1 MDLLDMAI
9 CFCRAGHAAAAQKR
23 KYTGEDYYHH
33 PEEVALLVHDT
44 LLEKSTDVMIAA
56 ALCHD
61 LVEDTGITLEFIEL
75 NLGKDVAELVE
86 MLTDISK
93 PEDGNRAQRKE
104 IDRQHTAKASP
115 AAKTIKLADLISN
128 SKSILEHDKDFA
140 RVYIKE
146 KELLLEVLTEGDPTL
161 YAQAKDIV
169 EKAKK
174 ELGID

>member
-1 MDLLDMAI
+1 MDLIDKAI
-9 CFCRAGHAAAAQKR
+9 CFCRAAHCAVGQKR

-33 PEEVALLVHDT
+33 PEEVALLLHDT

-61 LVEDTGITLEFIEL
+61 LAEDTGITLEFIEL
-75 NLGKDVAELVE
+75 NLGKEVAVLVE

-93 PEDGNRAQRKE
+93 PEDGNRAKRKE

-115 AAKTIKLADLISN
+115 EAKTIKLADLISN
-128 SKSILEHDKDFA
+128 SRSIVKHDKDFA

-146 KELLLEVLTEGDPTL
+146 KELLLEVLTEGDATL
-161 YAQAKDIV
+161 YATAKQIV
-169 EKAKK
+169 EDAKK
-174 ELGID
+174 ELRIE

>member
-1 MDLLDMAI
+1 MDLLDKAI
-9 CFCRAGHAAAAQKR
+9 CFCRAGHSAVGQKR

-33 PEEVALLVHDT
+33 PEEVALLVYTT
-44 LLEKSTDVMIAA
+44 LGERCTQEMIAA

-61 LVEDTGITLEFIEL
+61 LAEDTGITLEFIKL
-75 NLGKDVAELVE
+75 NLSEEVAELVE
-86 MLTDISK
+86 MLTDVSK

-128 SKSILEHDKDFA
+128 SKSICEHDKDFA
-140 RVYIKE
+140 KVYIKE

-161 YAQAKDIV
+161 YTQAKGIV
-169 EKAKK
+169 ERAKK
-174 ELGID
+174 ELGIE